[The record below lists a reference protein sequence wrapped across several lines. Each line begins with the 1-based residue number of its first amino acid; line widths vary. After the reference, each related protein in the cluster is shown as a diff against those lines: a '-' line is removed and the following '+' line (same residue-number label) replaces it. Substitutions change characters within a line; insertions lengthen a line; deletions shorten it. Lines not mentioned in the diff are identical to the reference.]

1 MAADTFK
8 DPKIAGKAG
17 ARTFTTGASLKR
29 SPQDLAILSKSKL
42 FRNIS
47 FESVEYLLDSC
58 PVMDFPAGE
67 ELLAPGRSNNN
78 LYVVLSGRMS
88 VHLGDREFAPHVVF
102 EAGDCAGEMSILDN
116 KPVSA
121 YVIAQQDCRLL
132 VIRQETLWAMIN
144 TSHGVARNLLYV
156 LSGRMRYDNE
166 ALVNSIKLQREFEH
180 VASTDGL
187 TGLHNRRWLNDSFQR
202 QMNRCERNN
211 QPCSMIMIDIDHF
224 KQVNDRYGHLAGDRV
239 LCTVAQILLNMLR
252 PTDLVAR
259 FGGEEFALLLPETPV
274 KGTWVIAERLRK
286 AIAATPTPFE
296 EGKLLPPV
304 TVSLGVTTM
313 QVGQTLDAMLS
324 AADGALY
331 RAKSAGRNC
340 ISE

>member
-1 MAADTFK
+1 MADLFK
-8 DPKIAGKAG
+8 NP
-17 ARTFTTGASLKR
+17 RASERPGIRAVPTNDNTRKSALE
-29 SPQDLAILSKSKL
+29 LNILTKSKL

-47 FESVEYLLDSC
+47 WESIEYLLDTC
-58 PVMDFPAGE
+58 PVIEFPANG
-67 ELLAPGRSNNN
+67 ELLAPGKSNSN
-78 LYVVLSGRMS
+78 LYLVLSGRLG

-121 YVIAQQDCRLL
+121 YVIAQENCRLL
-132 VIRQETLWAMIN
+132 VIRQETVWALVN
-144 TSHGVARNLLYV
+144 TSHGVARNLLYI

-166 ALVNSIKLQREFEH
+166 ALVNSIKLQREYEH

-187 TGLHNRRWLNDSFQR
+187 TGLHNRRWLNDAFKR
-202 QMNRCERNN
+202 QMNRCERNSH
-211 QPCSMIMIDIDHF
+211 PCSMIMIDIDLF
-224 KQVNDRYGHLAGDRV
+224 KGINDRYGHLAGDRV

-259 FGGEEFALLLPETPV
+259 FGGEEFALLLPETPL
-274 KGTWVIAERLRK
+274 KGAWVIAERLRK
-286 AIAATPTPFE
+286 AISATPTPLE

-304 TVSLGVTTM
+304 TVSLGITTM
-313 QVGQTLDAMLS
+313 QQGQSLDSMIS
-324 AADGALY
+324 ASDSALY
-331 RAKSAGRNC
+331 RAKGAGRNC

>member
-1 MAADTFK
+1 MPAENYKGSRGTSTPTGRSAATLN
-8 DPKIAGKAG
+8 P
-17 ARTFTTGASLKR
+17 TKR
-29 SPQDLAILSKSKL
+29 PGSDAATISRSKL

-47 FESVEYLLDSC
+47 LESVEYLLDGC
-58 PVMDFPAGE
+58 PVIDFPAGA
-67 ELLAPGRSNNN
+67 ELLSPGKSNSN
-78 LYVVLSGRMS
+78 LYLVLSGRLG
-88 VHLGDREFAPHVVF
+88 VHLGDLDFAPHVVF

-121 YVIAQQDCRLL
+121 YVVAQENSRLL
-132 VIRQETLWAMIN
+132 VIRQETLWALVN
-144 TSHGVARNLLYV
+144 SSHGVARNLLYI

-187 TGLHNRRWLNDSFQR
+187 TGLHNRRWLNDSFRR
-202 QMNRCERNN
+202 QLQRCERNGA
-211 QPCSMIMIDIDHF
+211 PCSLIMLDIDHF
-224 KQVNDRYGHLAGDRV
+224 KNINDRFGHLAGDRV

-259 FGGEEFALLLPETPV
+259 FGGEEFALLLPETPPP
-274 KGTWVIAERLRK
+274 GAWVIAERLRK

-304 TVSLGVTTM
+304 TVSLGLAGM
-313 QVGQTLDAMLS
+313 QPGQSLDSLLS
-324 AADGALY
+324 TADGALY
-331 RAKSAGRNC
+331 RAKSAGRNR
-340 ISE
+340 IAE